1 MKQTIGL
8 QIPKQLELICE
19 LLETTP
25 QQVLQSFIND
35 VSLEVNSSG
44 GDERR
49 MAVEYFM
56 RCCYGYHRYDYEQ
69 IETMFDGLNWLRCQ
83 WPGNDEEKEKE
94 YQQQRKTFLK
104 QWFKEWKAKMKML

>member
-1 MKQTIGL
+1 MKQTIEL
-8 QIPKQLELICE
+8 QIPKQLELICQ

-69 IETMFDGLNWLRCQ
+69 IETMFDGLNWLRYQ
-83 WPGNDEEKEKE
+83 WPGNDEEKEKQ
-94 YQQQRKTFLK
+94 YLQQRKTFLK
-104 QWFKEWKAKMKML
+104 QWFKEWKAKIKVM